1 MTKTAVST
9 MWKLF
14 TGPGPFPF
22 LSLPREIRDE
32 IYTHL
37 LIVDSEP
44 LPLESAEAF
53 GKPAHAYSPFGEWRR
68 RVQPIFEDF
77 PKVDLSI
84 FRVSRQIHEEAS
96 AIFYG
101 KNIFPIRVLVDGGH
115 VSRGP
120 TIYDYYI
127 RGRYMAPWEDLIYSN
142 SELEPV
148 GKFGLEIGRLA
159 IEPGGSTD
167 NQPRQV
173 DIYLGQ
179 RYRHNIRHI
188 RLEVI
193 DIDFVRYSS
202 GPPHPGTNL
211 TQSNLDIRTQFMPL
225 ALRLRPLL
233 VDRTNELRIDIR
245 ITSSTLDSLC
255 DSDPTVWA
263 NIAGLNPLPSGA
275 ASIYQQMIRLV
286 GPFLWLPA
294 KIKIWTPLEASPGF
308 SGLQRHTQDVIEDCI
323 RTINDPTNAE
333 HVFRQV
339 ELRQGC
345 FFRRIKGVLKT
356 SFTEPARDP
365 PPIRRG

>member
-1 MTKTAVST
+1 

-14 TGPGPFPF
+14 TSPGPFPF

-148 GKFGLEIGRLA
+148 GKFGLEIGRHVHA
-159 IEPGGSTD
+159 VEPGGSTD

-245 ITSSTLDSLC
+245 IASSTLDSLC
-255 DSDPTVWA
+255 DSDPAVWA

-275 ASIYQQMIRLV
+275 ASIYQQMIRL
-286 GPFLWLPA
+286 
-294 KIKIWTPLEASPGF
+294 
-308 SGLQRHTQDVIEDCI
+308 RHTQDVIEDCI